1 MPRINRTF
9 SQKQK
14 PRKGKESSFV
24 FWGEE
29 NQLSELIFIFQICL
43 VVGSNNVWKCGDL
56 IHSTKFTH
64 TLTHSHPPT
73 EKHTYTRKDSRRWT
87 GFFAST
93 SLSCKRVVY
102 SLSARVSQAVFG
114 TCSCISLGYIRSNLN
129 PRSKL
134 IPRKKYGWISRL
146 RCCQR

>member
-9 SQKQK
+9 SEKQK

-24 FWGEE
+24 FWREE
-29 NQLSELIFIFQICL
+29 NQLSELIFIFRICL
-43 VVGSNNVWKCGDL
+43 VDLSSGSNNVWKCGDL
-56 IHSTKFTH
+56 IQSTKFTH
-64 TLTHSHPPT
+64 TKPKYKK
-73 EKHTYTRKDSRRWT
+73 KHTYTRKDSRRWT